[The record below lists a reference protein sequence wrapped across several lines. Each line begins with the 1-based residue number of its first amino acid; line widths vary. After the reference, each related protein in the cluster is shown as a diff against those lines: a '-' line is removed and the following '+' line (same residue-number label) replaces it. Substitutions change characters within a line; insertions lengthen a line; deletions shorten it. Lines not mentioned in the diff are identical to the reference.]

1 MGWFSFCCCC
11 CSVVSDS
18 FVTPWT
24 IACQAPLSMGF
35 PRQEYQ
41 SRLPFPS
48 ARDLP
53 QPRDWTRIFCIA
65 GGFFTTELPG
75 KPLSWLSGLPV
86 DWFTIYSYYM
96 CVCVYF
102 LFYIESH
109 STFSCA
115 VLSTQSSHPYS
126 TAKHT
131 FNLQN
136 SASEQWLLW
145 GLLRPPCLL

>member
-1 MGWFSFCCCC
+1 MGWFPFCC

-48 ARDLP
+48 AGDLP

-75 KPLSWLSGLPV
+75 RPLSWLSGLPV

-109 STFSCA
+109 STFPRA

-145 GLLRPPCLL
+145 GLLQPPCLL